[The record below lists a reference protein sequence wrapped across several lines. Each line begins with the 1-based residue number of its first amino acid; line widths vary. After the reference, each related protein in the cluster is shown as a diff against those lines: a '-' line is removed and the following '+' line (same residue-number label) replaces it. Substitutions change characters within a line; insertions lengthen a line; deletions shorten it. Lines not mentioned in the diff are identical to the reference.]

1 MGGEEAPPLGNQAP
15 SRGGQVW
22 AWLANLTTTRPVM
35 VIIVWVAVAIG
46 VGTQATNWT
55 PSLRQSLLLPRGSS
69 ATTAFE
75 DMGNVFGSG
84 FVQPYT
90 LIVQPPSDVPI
101 FSPPFFTTM
110 KAVVSTDVT
119 NKTSQQYVPTT
130 QASFFT
136 SFTN

>member
-84 FVQPYT
+84 FVQPST

-101 FSPPFFTTM
+101 LSPPFFTTM
-110 KAVVSTDVT
+110 KAV
-119 NKTSQQYVPTT
+119 
-130 QASFFT
+130 
-136 SFTN
+136 